1 METSLATRPEVPLVI
16 ASATRLSVRQRK
28 RWMEILFSWES
39 KNTYVV
45 YNEEGDPVLNV
56 EEQGKGIGQTFK
68 RLILRS
74 LRPFTV
80 HVEDL
85 TAQNPERGHVMTLR
99 RPFRFFFHRL
109 EVTGVDGKVCGALQR
124 KWTWLRRKYVVEG
137 PDGQEIAALFGPIL
151 RPWTFEV
158 RLPGST
164 ECVGLVQKKW
174 SGLAKEMFTEADN
187 FWVEM
192 DNIQDPNLRAML
204 FSATVLIDIVHFER
218 S

>member
-1 METSLATRPEVPLVI
+1 METSLTTRPDVPLVI
-16 ASATRLSVRQRK
+16 ASANRLSVRQRK

-56 EEQGKGIGQTFK
+56 QEQGKGIGKLFK
-68 RLILRS
+68 RLFLRS
-74 LRPFTV
+74 LRPFKV

-85 TAQNPERGHVMTLR
+85 TAQDLDKGHVMTLE

-109 EVTGVDGKVCGALQR
+109 EIMGADGKVFGAIQR
-124 KWTWLRRKYVVEG
+124 RWAWVRRKYDIED
-137 PDGQEIAALFGPIL
+137 PDGQVIASLFGPIL

-158 RLPGST
+158 RKPGSD
-164 ECVGLVQKKW
+164 ESLGLVQKKW
-174 SGLAKEMFTEADN
+174 SGLAKEMFSEADN

-192 DNIQDPNLRAML
+192 DRITDPQLRAML
-204 FSATVLIDIVHFER
+204 FAATVLIDIVHFEQG
-218 S
+218 